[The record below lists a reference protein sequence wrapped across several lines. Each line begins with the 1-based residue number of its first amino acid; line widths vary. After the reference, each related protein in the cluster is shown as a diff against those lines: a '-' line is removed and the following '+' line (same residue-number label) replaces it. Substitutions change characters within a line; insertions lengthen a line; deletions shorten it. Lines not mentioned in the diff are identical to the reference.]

1 MTENIRSN
9 VYKHGTKILR
19 TIVEHYESGGI
30 DVPDSNHMLMQLFAL
45 VIEGKVR
52 GDVCEET
59 GFVKW
64 GLTKQAQEDIERVI
78 EEKEKLVSEGD
89 NVLRGPWR

>member
-19 TIVEHYESGGI
+19 TIAEHYESGGI

-45 VIEGKVR
+45 VIEGKVQ

-64 GLTKQAQEDIERVI
+64 GLTRQAEEDFNKAF
-78 EEKEKLVSEGD
+78 EEQEKLMSKDG